1 MLVGVLSEDALS
13 HGVCF
18 QEILEGVFVE
28 KGDPRVPHPGLS
40 DFQPVDLP
48 GRGEDL
54 PKSKRLVRPP
64 VEDLQ
69 SQRIHDSLASPQIKA
84 AHADLFAAAASA
96 AVAQFVC
103 PGRFHNS
110 TRITAEAPRLQAF
123 MGGLL
128 ASGLKNVG
136 S

>member
-18 QEILEGVFVE
+18 QEILKGVFVE

-84 AHADLFAAAASA
+84 AHA
-96 AVAQFVC
+96 
-103 PGRFHNS
+103 
-110 TRITAEAPRLQAF
+110 PRLQAF